1 MQEPK
6 GLMTVASVIREH
18 KTAIAIG
25 AVDKTVFANG

>member
-6 GLMTVASVIREH
+6 GLMTVASASGEH
-18 KTAIAIG
+18 KTAIAIA